1 MLDCVLQFQH
11 LSLYI
16 TKVGSLLDLCLLQNN
31 NSVCREKVAL
41 IIAIIREGQRSEGGL
56 LLLLLGSVETMQHL
70 GHYLSGDPD

>member
-1 MLDCVLQFQH
+1 MLQFQH

-16 TKVGSLLDLCLLQNN
+16 TKVGSLQDLCLLQNN
-31 NSVCREKVAL
+31 NSVCGEKVAL
-41 IIAIIREGQRSEGGL
+41 IIATIREGQRSGGG

>member
-41 IIAIIREGQRSEGGL
+41 IIATIRKGQRSGGG
-56 LLLLLGSVETMQHL
+56 LLLLGSVETMQHL

>member
-41 IIAIIREGQRSEGGL
+41 IIATIREGQRSGGGL

>member
-16 TKVGSLLDLCLLQNN
+16 TKVGSLLDPCLLQNN

-41 IIAIIREGQRSEGGL
+41 IIATIREGQRSGGGL

-70 GHYLSGDPD
+70 GHYLSGDPG